1 MAPLSYICQSLS
13 LCYTDLFCSS
23 SRRQSLSA
31 PTATTTWICPKLEVM
46 GLDGCTALDWDPL
59 RSFVESRLPAHVR
72 TYPRQA
78 VPPMVA
84 LLAPASYSA
93 FASTATTTTT
103 TLHQAHPA
111 PLGCSHL
118 VPPNVSSFS
127 WPLRLKSL
135 HSHHQLSHIVARRKH
150 NRSLDVGFVFN
161 AQSVCR
167 CGDGS
172 RWSRLGFRCL
182 GVVMVDS
189 PFWLKSFGLGRCI
202 LRCAAALRTLSAW
215 RASVPFAVCLYPPRA
230 ALPQRLGCALASG
243 SVAVARSHSL
253 VWASESC
260 AWFRPCTVEGWSG
273 DGLLAAPQ

>member
-1 MAPLSYICQSLS
+1 
-13 LCYTDLFCSS
+13 
-23 SRRQSLSA
+23 
-31 PTATTTWICPKLEVM
+31 
-46 GLDGCTALDWDPL
+46 
-59 RSFVESRLPAHVR
+59 
-72 TYPRQA
+72 
-78 VPPMVA
+78 MVA

-103 TLHQAHPA
+103 TLRQAHPA

-161 AQSVCR
+161 AQSVCH

-172 RWSRLGFRCL
+172 RWSRLGLRCV

-189 PFWLKSFGLGRCI
+189 PFWLKSF
-202 LRCAAALRTLSAW
+202 ALRTLSAW
-215 RASVPFAVCLYPPRA
+215 RASVPFAVCLYPPRV

-253 VWASESC
+253 ARAS
-260 AWFRPCTVEGWSG
+260 
-273 DGLLAAPQ
+273 